1 MSTGPETPGFRVAT
15 EFAAVDV
22 RRREVP
28 WGVVLE
34 LTDARTGLTVRL
46 DALEVEALTSLDR
59 SEREA
64 LIYRSAGPLRRGAA
78 PQGPPEEPEEPDEP
92 DEPAER

>member
-1 MSTGPETPGFRVAT
+1 MSTGPETSGFRVAN

-92 DEPAER
+92 EER

>member
-1 MSTGPETPGFRVAT
+1 MSTGPETPGFRIEN

-59 SEREA
+59 GEREA
-64 LIYRSAGPLRRGAA
+64 LIYRSAGPLRRGAW
-78 PQGPPEEPEEPDEP
+78 PQDPPDGPDGPEE
-92 DEPAER
+92 R